1 MRPVTTPGEALVVP
15 PLAAPP
21 HDEILFSQLQWSML
35 TRLLAVTG
43 LFGVVLFL
51 RFHGEGPVE
60 LLAALYPVFIA
71 LYALSALYA
80 LVVKRMPNLVF
91 FTYLQFAVDA
101 ACISLVLVFTGGA
114 ESMFTWLFVF
124 NVLGAGYLLQLR
136 GGLTVATLDT
146 VAYLI
151 CLVLTWTGVVP
162 TWSPDGTLGEP
173 LTEYPEESLR
183 QYSTV
188 AFHVV
193 SFYLLA
199 FLSGSLSGKH
209 VETGRVLA
217 ETASSLHRLQNMHGR
232 IVQNLDAGL
241 LTIDREGRITSFNRA
256 AEQITRYLA
265 SEVLG
270 RRVGGVLKGID
281 RLLEATAESGSSTRP
296 GPSFE
301 RWMTRKDR
309 KRVYLRVG
317 ASVMR
322 DADGRVDGQILVFED
337 RTRMLLMEEQLEREE
352 RLAAVGRLSA
362 AIAHEIRNPLASITG
377 SAQVLRSEL
386 DLATED
392 DELLGL
398 IEREADRLGH
408 LVTDFL
414 QLTRGDKPSLASG
427 SVGVL
432 IKETVALVRT
442 KGVGEGITISSTVGY
457 DPVVRIDGARIRQ
470 VLWNL
475 VNNACQVM
483 SGGGRLRIWTERV
496 TADDLGAE
504 PTEESFVGSWNRA
517 GDGSPRIEESG
528 VSLLP
533 GEGALRVVVEDTGP
547 GIPDEE
553 LGRIFDPF
561 FTTRAGGTGLGLAI
575 VARIVQAHGGV
586 VTVHSQLG
594 EGTRFAIWLPLDDEV
609 TDQGGAED
617 SQREIALPVEV
628 EIDVITDKYRAPDPD
643 AESR

>member
-1 MRPVTTPGEALVVP
+1 MSPVSSPA
-15 PLAAPP
+15 AAPP
-21 HDEILFSQLQWSML
+21 TRPLSLDEDEALFAQLQWSML
-35 TRLLAVTG
+35 MRLLAVTA

-60 LLAALYPVFIA
+60 LLAALYPLFIA
-71 LYALSALYA
+71 LYALAALYA
-80 LVVKRMPNLVF
+80 LVAKRMPNLVF

-146 VAYLI
+146 VGYLA
-151 CLVLTWTGVVP
+151 CLVLSWTGVIP
-162 TWSPDGTLGEP
+162 AWGPDGVIDEPGASTDTL
-173 LTEYPEESLR
+173 R
-183 QYSTV
+183 AFSTV

-199 FLSGSLSGKH
+199 FLSGSLSSKH

-217 ETASSLHRLQNMHGR
+217 QTTSSLHRLQNLHGR
-232 IVQNLDAGL
+232 IVQNMDVGL
-241 LTIDREGRITSFNRA
+241 LTVDREGRISSLNRA
-256 AEQITRYLA
+256 AEEITRYLA

-270 RRVGGVLKGID
+270 RQVAKVLRGVD
-281 RLLEATAESGSSTRP
+281 HLLEATDESGASTRP
-296 GPSFE
+296 GASFE

-309 KRVYLRVG
+309 KRVYLRVS
-317 ASVMR
+317 ASILR
-322 DADGRVDGQILVFED
+322 DAEGGVDGHILVFED

-377 SAQVLRSEL
+377 SVQVLRAEL

-392 DELLGL
+392 DELMGL

-414 QLTRGDKPSLASG
+414 QLTRGDQPQLEVGTLGKLLRETASL
-427 SVGVL
+427 L
-432 IKETVALVRT
+432 RT
-442 KGVGEGITISSTVGY
+442 KGVAEGIRVEASLDY
-457 DPVVRIDGARIRQ
+457 DPVVRIDGARMRQ

-475 VNNACQVM
+475 LNNGCQAM
-483 SGGGRLRIWTERV
+483 PRGGLLSIRTERV
-496 TADDLGAE
+496 TADDLGGGEDA
-504 PTEESFVGSWNRA
+504 FVGNLTRPGIG
-517 GDGSPRIEESG
+517 GDKEG
-528 VSLLP
+528 VHLLP
-533 GEGALRVVVEDTGP
+533 GEGAMRVMVEDTGP

-553 LGRIFDPF
+553 LARIFDPF
-561 FTTRAGGTGLGLAI
+561 FTTRSGGTGLGLAI

-586 VTVHSQLG
+586 ITVNSRVGQ
-594 EGTRFAIWLPLDDEV
+594 GTRFAIWLPVEEEV
-609 TDQGGAED
+609 AGGLSKPVAEGGDLTD
-617 SQREIALPVEV
+617 L
-628 EIDVITDKYRAPDPD
+628 ITDRHRVPVPGE
-643 AESR
+643 AEQP

>member
-1 MRPVTTPGEALVVP
+1 MKPVFSPATAMPSPPLPLDEDEALF
-15 PLAAPP
+15 A
-21 HDEILFSQLQWSML
+21 QLQWSML
-35 TRLLAVTG
+35 LRLLAVTG

-51 RFHGEGPVE
+51 RFQGEGPVE
-60 LLAALYPVFIA
+60 LLAALYPLFIA

-80 LVVKRMPNLVF
+80 LVAKRMPNLVF

-146 VAYLI
+146 IAYLAT
-151 CLVLTWTGVVP
+151 LVASWTGLIPAWGPDGVVDGP
-162 TWSPDGTLGEP
+162 GQSPDTL
-173 LTEYPEESLR
+173 R
-183 QYSTV
+183 AFSTV

-199 FLSGSLSGKH
+199 FLSGSLSRKH

-217 ETASSLHRLQNMHGR
+217 ETASNLHRLRNLHGR
-232 IVQNLDAGL
+232 IVQNMDVGL
-241 LTIDREGRITSFNRA
+241 LTVDREGRISSFNRA
-256 AEQITRYLA
+256 AEEITRYLA

-270 RRVGGVLKGID
+270 RQVAKVLRGVGH
-281 RLLEATAESGSSTRP
+281 LLAATEESGASTRP
-296 GPSFE
+296 GAAFE
-301 RWMTRKDR
+301 RWMTRKDS
-309 KRVYLRVG
+309 KRVYLRVS
-317 ASVMR
+317 ASILR
-322 DADGRVDGQILVFED
+322 DAEGGVDGHILVFED

-377 SAQVLRSEL
+377 SVQVLRSEL

-392 DELLGL
+392 DELMGL

-414 QLTRGDKPSLASG
+414 QLTRGDQPQLEPG
-427 SVGVL
+427 RLGQL
-432 IKETVALVRT
+432 LRETVALLRT
-442 KGVGEGITISSTVGY
+442 KGVAEAIAVETELDY
-457 DPVVRIDGARIRQ
+457 DPVVRIDGARMRQ

-475 VNNACQVM
+475 LNNACQVM
-483 SGGGRLRIWTERV
+483 PGGGRLGIRTERV
-496 TADDLGAE
+496 TADDLGGGEDA
-504 PTEESFVGSWNRA
+504 FVGNLARPGVG
-517 GDGSPRIEESG
+517 GDREG

-533 GEGALRVVVEDTGP
+533 GEGALRLMVQDTGP
-547 GIPDEE
+547 GIPDDE
-553 LGRIFDPF
+553 LGKIFDPF
-561 FTTRAGGTGLGLAI
+561 FTTRSGGTGLGLAI

-586 VTVHSQLG
+586 VTVNSRIG
-594 EGTRFAIWLPLDDEV
+594 EGTRFAIWLPVEEDAVAPDVGPAADDASE
-609 TDQGGAED
+609 
-617 SQREIALPVEV
+617 
-628 EIDVITDKYRAPDPD
+628 VITDRHRIAGA
-643 AESR
+643 AEADQA